1 MSKGR
6 DTSTEENESITPRD
20 RNVTFERG
28 TDFVVPY
35 ESENINRCRCPQCP
49 VQANNQCV
57 QDKNKSSKQAME
69 NLPEG
74 EVPDPEDVP
83 GVYCSTGKATCQN
96 LHFDRQ
102 CICGSCEV
110 WKEYNLT
117 NANPNNHFCQH
128 GRAT

>member
-49 VQANNQCV
+49 VQADNQCV

-96 LHFDRQ
+96 LHVDRQ

>member
-1 MSKGR
+1 LSKGR

-49 VQANNQCV
+49 VQADNQCV

-96 LHFDRQ
+96 LHVDRQ

>member
-96 LHFDRQ
+96 LHVDRQ

-117 NANPNNHFCQH
+117 NANPNNHFCQQ

>member
-49 VQANNQCV
+49 VQTNNQCV
-57 QDKNKSSKQAME
+57 QNKNKSSKQAME

-96 LHFDRQ
+96 LHVDRQ